1 MLSIS
6 SQAVS
11 WLLSVSLRAERW
23 RLIQPIVALVLQ
35 FLILGLFKSDS
46 HALRLLRANRSSR
59 VVKDDAERVAVAGA
73 NATDAVPEIHA
84 IHAPVPLYGAMM
96 NCEHHTVPLPER
108 DNYWSRLHTR
118 PLLRH
123 HEFAAREIF
132 VGFGQQDGE
141 LERENMLPIK
151 VLVQAVV
158 IIHPILEQKRCRP
171 ALAGL
176 VAPLNE
182 VCVFLRVANINTH
195 RAVPT
200 ISDRDKMRINGRP
213 QARNKAGQRIAEE
226 QQPVVAGTP
235 ILAFKLGPVEG

>member
-1 MLSIS
+1 
-6 SQAVS
+6 
-11 WLLSVSLRAERW
+11 
-23 RLIQPIVALVLQ
+23 
-35 FLILGLFKSDS
+35 
-46 HALRLLRANRSSR
+46 LRANRSSR

-108 DNYWSRLHTR
+108 HNYWSRLHTR

-158 IIHPILEQKRCRP
+158 SSIPYWSRSGVGLLWP
-171 ALAGL
+171 ALW
-176 VAPLNE
+176 
-182 VCVFLRVANINTH
+182 H
-195 RAVPT
+195 RSMKSACF
-200 ISDRDKMRINGRP
+200 SG
-213 QARNKAGQRIAEE
+213 
-226 QQPVVAGTP
+226 
-235 ILAFKLGPVEG
+235 